1 MDRLKGKVAVITGG
15 SRGIGRCIAETFLRH
30 GAEHV
35 YSVDMAAGDYYIDR
49 LTHIALSVTDRAG
62 ITALCERVRAEF
74 GRLDI
79 LVNNAGI
86 TRDALLAKMDESAWD
101 QVIDVN
107 LKGVFNM
114 TQGLLPLM
122 AEQAKGAIVNISSLV
137 GEYGNIGQT
146 NYAAA
151 KAGLIGMTYTWAKE
165 FNRKGGAI
173 RVNAIA
179 PGYIETEM
187 VLSVPEKILDPL
199 RQKTPLG
206 RLGKPQEVADAALF
220 LAGDESTYVNGHVLA
235 VNGGLRI

>member
-15 SRGIGRCIAETFLRH
+15 SRGIGRCIVETFLKH
-30 GAEHV
+30 GAECV
-35 YSVDMAAGDYYIDR
+35 YSVDMAAGDYDLDR
-49 LTHIALSVTDRAG
+49 LTHVALNVTDRAG
-62 ITALCERVRAEF
+62 IAALRERIKTGF

-79 LVNNAGI
+79 LINNAGI
-86 TRDALLAKMDESAWD
+86 TRDALFVKMDESAWD

-107 LKGVFNM
+107 LKGVFNV

-122 AEQAKGAIVNISSLV
+122 AEQANGSIINISSVV

-151 KAGLIGMTYTWAKE
+151 KAGVIGMTYTWAKE

-187 VLSVPEKILDPL
+187 VLAVPEKILDPL

-206 RLGKPQEVADAALF
+206 RLGKPREIADAALF
-220 LAGDESTYVNGHVLA
+220 LASDESSYINGHVLD
-235 VNGGLRI
+235 VNGGLRL

>member
-1 MDRLKGKVAVITGG
+1 MDRLKGKIAAITGG
-15 SRGIGRCIAETFLRH
+15 SRGIGRCIVETFLRH

-35 YSVDMAAGDYYIDR
+35 YSIDMAEGDYHLDR

-62 ITALCERVRAEF
+62 IIALRERVQAEF

-79 LVNNAGI
+79 LINNAGI

-122 AEQAKGAIVNISSLV
+122 AEQAKGSVVNISSLV

-206 RLGKPQEVADAALF
+206 RLGKPQEIADAALF